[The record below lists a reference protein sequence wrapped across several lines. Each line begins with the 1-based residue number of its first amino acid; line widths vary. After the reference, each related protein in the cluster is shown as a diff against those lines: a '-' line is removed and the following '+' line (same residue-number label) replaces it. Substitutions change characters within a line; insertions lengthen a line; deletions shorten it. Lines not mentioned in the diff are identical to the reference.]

1 MNQPKALVRT
11 EILIEEY
18 TASHEEEVISLL
30 CELQSYLVDI
40 DSEKVQLL
48 SNDYRLNYL
57 PYVLE
62 FAYSNHGSA
71 LIALNNGKVI
81 GFAAGM
87 IEPKDKEDRLT
98 NRCPNRGLISELIVA
113 TEWRGKGVGKKLVE
127 AMEDQFKGKNCEYS
141 VVDVFGPNGAAQS
154 FYSGLGYGNRNIEMM
169 KKLYR

>member
-62 FAYSNHGSA
+62 LAYSNHGSA

-113 TEWRGKGVGKKLVE
+113 TEWRGKV
-127 AMEDQFKGKNCEYS
+127 A
-141 VVDVFGPNGAAQS
+141 
-154 FYSGLGYGNRNIEMM
+154 
-169 KKLYR
+169 